1 MTPPCCSEEI
11 AELLPFGDLGRLEI
25 VEGAGHG
32 TFRDRPE
39 ETEAIL
45 REFLAS
51 EAVAARASLNSAPGR
66 TTALHE
72 HVAPATGGVRSRRP
86 VRTRRHP
93 GPQWGRRSSRRGTT
107 PAWPSRSS

>member
-1 MTPPCCSEEI
+1 MDLRDDVASFAAPTLVLAGSEDPMTPPSCSEEI
-11 AELLPFGDLGRLEI
+11 AELLPGDLGRLEI

-51 EAVAARASLNSAPGR
+51 EAVAARAS
-66 TTALHE
+66 
-72 HVAPATGGVRSRRP
+72 
-86 VRTRRHP
+86 
-93 GPQWGRRSSRRGTT
+93 
-107 PAWPSRSS
+107 